1 MWNIWMWKCEEVTK
15 SITEMKK
22 HVKANYSVCGSSTI
36 FHIKLDRNY
45 DNEAN
50 FKEHKQSE
58 FFWKIYTGL

>member
-1 MWNIWMWKCEEVTK
+1 MGKYEQINKI
-15 SITEMKK
+15 ITEMKNY
-22 HVKANYSVCGSSTI
+22 VKKNYSVCGSSTI

-58 FFWKIYTGL
+58 FF